1 MKLNQQ
7 LSIKQ
12 VQSLRLTPQLQLAV
26 KILQANRVEL
36 SEMVEQELMENP
48 VLEVS
53 GSTEEVDSY
62 EAQPEESV
70 ERSELLGFVKDFE
83 KYFQESQGAWTSA
96 ETASNEDK
104 PSFEEFVHQK
114 KTLNEELTAQ
124 FHLSTKDPMEQK
136 IGTYLIASLDS
147 SGYLREPVSR
157 IASALMIDEERVEKA
172 LYLLQSLEPPG
183 VGARDLRE
191 CLLLQYYAQD
201 MHDDLVYAIISDHLE
216 DLGANRIREI
226 SRVTGASFQQ
236 IEEAT
241 EKIRQFNPK
250 PAQGYLMS
258 EAPAEGITPDV
269 FLEFKEGEVIVTL
282 NDYLLPNL
290 MISPWYQERIQNA
303 EGLSQDELLYLKQ
316 KLDSAIWFRQCIE
329 KRNETIWLVAK
340 CIFEIQKDFFSSG
353 ISRLRPLTL
362 ADVAVRIE
370 RHEATVSRV
379 VNGKYAQTPS
389 GIFELKFFF
398 SGGLMNDEGEMVSS
412 RHIREILQQAI
423 QEEDPKRPISD
434 QMLAQLLKARGIDIA
449 RRTVTKYREMMGIQS
464 SSKRKKFV

>member
-1 MKLNQQ
+1 
-7 LSIKQ
+7 
-12 VQSLRLTPQLQLAV
+12 
-26 KILQANRVEL
+26 
-36 SEMVEQELMENP
+36 
-48 VLEVS
+48 
-53 GSTEEVDSY
+53 
-62 EAQPEESV
+62 
-70 ERSELLGFVKDFE
+70 
-83 KYFQESQGAWTSA
+83 
-96 ETASNEDK
+96 
-104 PSFEEFVHQK
+104 
-114 KTLNEELTAQ
+114 
-124 FHLSTKDPMEQK
+124 
-136 IGTYLIASLDS
+136 
-147 SGYLREPVSR
+147 
-157 IASALMIDEERVEKA
+157 
-172 LYLLQSLEPPG
+172 
-183 VGARDLRE
+183 
-191 CLLLQYYAQD
+191 
-201 MHDDLVYAIISDHLE
+201 
-216 DLGANRIREI
+216 
-226 SRVTGASFQQ
+226 
-236 IEEAT
+236 
-241 EKIRQFNPK
+241 
-250 PAQGYLMS
+250 
-258 EAPAEGITPDV
+258 
-269 FLEFKEGEVIVTL
+269 
-282 NDYLLPNL
+282 

-353 ISRLRPLTL
+353 ISGLRPLTL